1 MITSNKKAQ
10 ELLKSF
16 QKTSNNPYTF
26 SNHRIIADKAKA
38 PELSKK
44 ERDIVRE
51 QHMTLF
57 EYDEAMQKL
66 FKGDFEA
73 YFSAIENPDLM
84 IKQMDERMH
93 EIEQDLTGTKG
104 SIISDENDDEFLS
117 DSDVGGGILDRDFDG
132 IESKDLEL
140 SFEKD
145 ELYKKSVKWSDNLHN
160 LGHTIYDEKRIKDID
175 IFRVTINSF
184 LVPAKIAYAVDL
196 DEDIFDIEDEEII
209 KMEIETS
216 IKAYG
221 LALTFL
227 QRIRESLTLL
237 VNKKI
242 DPIIEWR
249 TSITDADEIVLEIQ
263 KRVLGLKQK
272 LDPKSK

>member
-1 MITSNKKAQ
+1 
-10 ELLKSF
+10 
-16 QKTSNNPYTF
+16 
-26 SNHRIIADKAKA
+26 
-38 PELSKK
+38 
-44 ERDIVRE
+44 
-51 QHMTLF
+51 
-57 EYDEAMQKL
+57 
-66 FKGDFEA
+66 
-73 YFSAIENPDLM
+73 
-84 IKQMDERMH
+84 
-93 EIEQDLTGTKG
+93 
-104 SIISDENDDEFLS
+104 
-117 DSDVGGGILDRDFDG
+117 
-132 IESKDLEL
+132 
-140 SFEKD
+140 
-145 ELYKKSVKWSDNLHN
+145 
-160 LGHTIYDEKRIKDID
+160 D